1 MNFQIF
7 NDENMEKSSSMHSND
22 DNLADKVSTESTSN
36 QNTKKENSNDSG
48 KNENTQENKD
58 RNLYPQKMLNK
69 SQFYLPNQDQHQN
82 HNVNDSQKEFKQ
94 TSEIN
99 NMGNN
104 NNVGYSGANYMQNN
118 NFISGFQQQNFQNPN
133 QFMGQISYIPY
144 KVVNY
149 NHQFMQPAQQP
160 TYITIP
166 TLAYLPMMG
175 RPQNYYPNQIN
186 PMTQMTQIK
195 QMNQIPQ
202 INQMNQMNPMN
213 QMTQMNNVNQ
223 INQMQMVQGPMYP
236 QIYASFNGGNVNL
249 GKFTFKKMNL
259 KFLIYLGNSSSQM
272 KENSSKANRETKN
285 VEKREG

>member
-82 HNVNDSQKEFKQ
+82 HNSKDNQKEFKQ
-94 TSEIN
+94 TSEIK

-104 NNVGYSGANYMQNN
+104 NNVSFSGANYMQNN
-118 NFISGFQQQNFQNPN
+118 NFIGGFQQQNFQNPN

-144 KVVNY
+144 KVVPY
-149 NHQFMQPAQQP
+149 NQFMQPAQQQP
-160 TYITIP
+160 TYISIP

-175 RPQNYYPNQIN
+175 PQSYYPNQIN
-186 PMTQMTQIK
+186 PMAQINQMTPITQIT
-195 QMNQIPQ
+195 QMNQMPQ
-202 INQMNQMNPMN
+202 INQMNPIN
-213 QMTQMNNVNQ
+213 QMTQMNKVNQ
-223 INQMQMVQGPMYP
+223 INQMQMVPGPMYP
-236 QIYASFNGGNVNL
+236 QIFASFNGNVNL
-249 GKFTFKKMNL
+249 GIFILF
-259 KFLIYLGNSSSQM
+259 Y
-272 KENSSKANRETKN
+272 
-285 VEKREG
+285 